1 MTNYTN
7 DPAVTQA
14 ERERRRAAS
23 AESHGGVEVL
33 DADHPVAAGAP
44 NITHQTTTDPYRS
57 APYTADARLSDPA
70 APNQRL
76 VTEPNP
82 VQVDGGRGNWGK
94 ILAGLVIVLIVLWLL
109 SWLF

>member
-23 AESHGGVEVL
+23 ADSHGGVEVL
-33 DADHPVAAGAP
+33 DADRPVAAGAP
-44 NITHQTTTDPYRS
+44 NITHQTTTDPYR
-57 APYTADARLSDPA
+57 ADPRLGDPA
-70 APNQRL
+70 APNQRP

-82 VQVDGGRGNWGK
+82 VQVDRGRGTWGT

-109 SWLF
+109 TWLF